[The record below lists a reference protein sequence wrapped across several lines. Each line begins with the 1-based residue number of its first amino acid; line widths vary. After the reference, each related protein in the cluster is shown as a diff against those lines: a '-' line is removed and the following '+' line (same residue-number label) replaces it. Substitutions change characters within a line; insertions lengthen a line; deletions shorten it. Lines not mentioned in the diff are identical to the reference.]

1 MSDTVAGLPERPIP
15 RQRLRARIVASFV
28 LLGFGLTALFAAS
41 TLALRARIENQLVGA
56 WLGAE
61 ATSYLEFKRAHP
73 EPSAAYGLQEQQIE
87 MFAFRPESPQI
98 PLAWRD
104 LPSGVHDWRDPDAR
118 GRNADFKLAVARA
131 PDIVT
136 YIKYGYGRQALSAQ
150 QLMTVLGVSVVA
162 FTLLAWLI
170 GLWSSRRV
178 MRPVADLAARVEG
191 FGGDVARTA
200 LAPHFAQDEVG
211 QLAQAL
217 DDYADQ
223 LTERVARDREFN
235 ADVSHE
241 LRTPLAVIR
250 GATELL
256 LATPDLSEKMRQRLL
271 RIERATQQSTDLTTA
286 LLMLSRNERGS
297 GRSDVRRIVEAQAEA
312 NRVHLLNKPVRLRV
326 DGQRDVFV
334 DAPEAVLSVALNNLI
349 GNACKYTLE
358 GEVAVTV
365 LADRVEVADSGPGIA
380 HEDAERLFE
389 RGYRGSSSAGSK
401 GAGIGLAIVRRLCD
415 LYGWRVRLEPR
426 TDRQGSRAIL
436 EFEPGPEPGHA

>member
-1 MSDTVAGLPERPIP
+1 MSPAVAAPHERPRP
-15 RQRLRARIVASFV
+15 RQRLRARIVISFV
-28 LLGFGLTALFAAS
+28 LLGFGLTAMFAAS
-41 TLALRARIENQLVGA
+41 TLVLRARIENQLVGE

-61 ATSYLEFKRAHP
+61 AASYLAFKRAHP
-73 EPSAAYGLQEQQIE
+73 EPDAAYGLQEQQIE

-98 PLAWRD
+98 PLAWRE

-136 YIKYGYGRQALSAQ
+136 FIKYGYGRQALSAQ
-150 QLMTVLGVSVVA
+150 QLLILLGLSVVA

-191 FGGDVARTA
+191 FRGDAARTP

-256 LATPDLSEKMRQRLL
+256 LSAPDLPDKTRQRLL

-286 LLMLSRNERGS
+286 LLMLSRSERGS
-297 GRSDVRRIVEAQAEA
+297 GRCDVRRMVEQQAEA
-312 NRVHLLNKPVRLRV
+312 NRVHLANKPVTLRV

-334 DAPEAVLSVALNNLI
+334 DAPDAVLSVALNNLI

-365 LADRVEVADSGPGIA
+365 LADRVEVADTGPGIA
-380 HEDAERLFE
+380 AEEGERLFE
-389 RGYRGSSSAGSK
+389 RGYRGASSAGSK
-401 GAGIGLAIVRRLCD
+401 GAGIGLAIVRRLCE
-415 LYGWRVRLEPR
+415 LYQWRVRLVPR
-426 TDRQGSRAIL
+426 SDRQGSLATL
-436 EFEPGPEPGHA
+436 EFDPGE